1 MHNMLMGPTWG
12 IVAIAIVVG
21 AVTLACFVLMFKYL
35 ARPGETDPHH
45 PKYDILRRD
54 R

>member
-1 MHNMLMGPTWG
+1 MHNMLMGPLWG
-12 IVAIAIVVG
+12 IITIATVVG
-21 AVTLACFVLMFKYL
+21 VITLACFIAMVRYL
-35 ARPGETDPHH
+35 VRPGEEDPHH

>member
-12 IVAIAIVVG
+12 IILVATVTGI
-21 AVTLACFVLMFKYL
+21 VTLGCFIAMFRYL
-35 ARPGETDPHH
+35 THPGERDPRH